1 MRLGIPGVDQD
12 PVAHVLGY
20 EAAKALHNL
29 RKRTLISRNDL
40 AEVFTASHNLAKAE

>member
-1 MRLGIPGVDQD
+1 MRLGIPEVDHD

-20 EAAKALHNL
+20 EAAKALHGL
-29 RKRTLISRNDL
+29 RNALLISRNDL